1 MYYHNYV
8 ELSVQLQTDGQTD
21 DWTHGWTDGPTGGR
35 ADVQKGGM
43 DRRIDRWTERR
54 MGGRTKTEVCRV
66 ASPRLQISD
75 IPLF

>member
-1 MYYHNYV
+1 MD
-8 ELSVQLQTDGQTD
+8 EQTIGPMVGQMD
-21 DWTHGWTDGPTGGR
+21 RPSDGPTGGR